1 MGKCVTVHGKG
12 ADSVNDLVTGFVNQV
27 TSGVVLVFYNRYVID
42 NWTIGPVL
50 LYDVIKKNFRLRRQK
65 GTPFASSIS
74 PQLKGG

>member
-1 MGKCVTVHGKG
+1 MGKYVTVHEKG
-12 ADSVNDLVTGFVNQV
+12 ADSVNALVTGFVNQV
-27 TSGVVLVFYNRYVID
+27 TSGVVLVFCNRYVID